1 MNYAELGISKRNKRG
16 QDEWDFKVSLLT
28 ICDKLLAVSER
39 VTSTVSPNEN
49 YHKFVSSALFKSVVK
64 CFLYIALLGF

>member
-28 ICDKLLAVSER
+28 IRDKLLAVSEK
-39 VTSTVSPNEN
+39 VTSMVSPNEN

-64 CFLYIALLGF
+64 WFLYIALLGF